1 MNKEPH
7 KDFTATQWL
16 IKLINNDHFAFQ
28 VLYDLYSAQLYGNL
42 LRIVKDTDIAQDLLQ
57 LAFVKIWEKRHLID
71 PEKDFLA
78 YLIQITRNLAYDHFR
93 KVAIDRKLENYLL
106 SVTDETYSHIEEEL
120 VYKESNQLFLDAV
133 AKLSPQRKQVFTL
146 CKMEGKSYHEVS
158 NMLNISTSTISDHLL
173 KSNKFIRAQMSIPE
187 VLVSIF
193 LMFLC

>member
-28 VLYDLYSAQLYGNL
+28 VLYDQYSAQLYGNL

-57 LAFVKIWEKRHLID
+57 FAFVKVWEKRHLID

-78 YLIQITRNLAYDHFR
+78 YLVQITRNLAYDHFR
-93 KVAIDRKLENYLL
+93 KVAIDRKLESYLL
-106 SVTDETYSHIEEEL
+106 SITEETYSHIEEEL

-158 NMLNISTSTISDHLL
+158 NLLNISTSTISDHLL
-173 KSNKFIRAQMSIPE
+173 KSNKFIRAQMSISE
-187 VLVSIF
+187 VLISILLL
-193 LMFLC
+193 LMF